1 MAQSLAYA
9 QTRRPR
15 FLTELQDFIRFP
27 SISVQPQQAG
37 EVKRCTNRLAKH
49 LRRISLEQGYEFEV

>member
-9 QTRRPR
+9 QTRRPH
-15 FLTELQDFIRFP
+15 FLTELQDFTRFP
-27 SISVQPQQAG
+27 SVSAQPQQAG
-37 EVKRCTNRLAKH
+37 KVKRCAAWLVKH